1 MSDKIMLIEIINSVK
16 KRLPLIVVITLI
28 ISVTLSAIGVYSD
41 KQEEICL
48 LYTSIA
54 VKRF

>member
-28 ISVTLSAIGVYSD
+28 ISVTVSAIGVYSD
-41 KQEEICL
+41 KQGKYINVQG
-48 LYTSIA
+48 II
-54 VKRF
+54 